1 MKKTEHESSR
11 RVTLRDI
18 AQVTGYSVNTIS
30 HALKDKS
37 DISQETKQLIKQKAM
52 EMGYIVDSIAGS
64 MRSGITRTIAVILGD
79 IFNPHFGLNVREIER
94 ALFKFGYSTFIIS
107 TDEDERVER
116 DAIITAISKR
126 VDGIIICPTQKEDDN
141 LELIRK
147 AGIPYVLIG
156 RRYNDPTID
165 YVVNDDVQGGYIAA
179 RYLLDN
185 GYQRVL
191 FLNGPGYISSSRE
204 RLEGYVAAHRDT
216 GVPVDSALIHE
227 VGIKSCE
234 CGQVLRQVIDQG
246 ITFSAVLGFSDLVAL
261 ETLNGLR
268 QIGGRYAQIPVV
280 GFDDI
285 LSGLILPVSLT
296 SVAPAEGSLATWVT
310 EILMRRMEETYKHQ
324 KHSAPRQIVLKV
336 KLFHHS

>member
-1 MKKTEHESSR
+1 
-11 RVTLRDI
+11 
-18 AQVTGYSVNTIS
+18 
-30 HALKDKS
+30 
-37 DISQETKQLIKQKAM
+37 
-52 EMGYIVDSIAGS
+52 
-64 MRSGITRTIAVILGD
+64 
-79 IFNPHFGLNVREIER
+79 
-94 ALFKFGYSTFIIS
+94 
-107 TDEDERVER
+107 
-116 DAIITAISKR
+116 
-126 VDGIIICPTQKEDDN
+126 
-141 LELIRK
+141 
-147 AGIPYVLIG
+147 
-156 RRYNDPTID
+156 
-165 YVVNDDVQGGYIAA
+165 VNDDVQGGYIAA
-179 RYLLDN
+179 RYLVDN

-296 SVAPAEGSLATWVT
+296 SVAPAEGSLATWAT
-310 EILMRRMEETYKHQ
+310 EILIRRMEETYKHQ
-324 KHSAPRQIVLKV
+324 KHSAP
-336 KLFHHS
+336 